1 MSQVKGHSFGIPKA
15 IIYRVNIRKSW
26 RHIMTDG
33 LSVLDVESL
42 LRLMARILCTSA
54 IPVSYCLGAPSL
66 TRLQVYVLFEV
77 INMIGNTHLSALN
90 I

>member
-1 MSQVKGHSFGIPKA
+1 
-15 IIYRVNIRKSW
+15 
-26 RHIMTDG
+26 MTDG

-66 TRLQVYVLFEV
+66 TRLQVHVLF
-77 INMIGNTHLSALN
+77 
-90 I
+90 

>member
-1 MSQVKGHSFGIPKA
+1 
-15 IIYRVNIRKSW
+15 
-26 RHIMTDG
+26 MTDG

-42 LRLMARILCTSA
+42 MRLMASILCTSA
-54 IPVSYCLGAPSL
+54 MPVSYCHGAPSL

-77 INMIGNTHLSALN
+77 INMIGNTHLLALT